1 VITNNSS
8 VFATGV
14 FEFQDIVITVSDI
27 TPILLAPTAIAVPDS
42 SLNTSTL
49 NSIIIWRSDTELKSA
64 LLTNISTY
72 LPATNALSG
81 TTNNIDAPLFFL

>member
-49 NSIIIWRSDTELKSA
+49 NSIII
-64 LLTNISTY
+64 
-72 LPATNALSG
+72 
-81 TTNNIDAPLFFL
+81 